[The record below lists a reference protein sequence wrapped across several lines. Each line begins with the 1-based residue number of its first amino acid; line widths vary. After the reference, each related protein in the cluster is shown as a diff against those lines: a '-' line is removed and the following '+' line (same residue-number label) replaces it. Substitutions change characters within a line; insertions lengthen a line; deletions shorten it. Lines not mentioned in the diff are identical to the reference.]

1 MNLKKII
8 LYKEP
13 AISEINTELLTEFLE
28 EKFPIKVEIRN
39 NVFKEFS
46 LEDIKKLSNIRI
58 TDIKNP
64 FSEHKSSDNEIEFEK
79 KLCEDSSVMNST
91 TKVENAQE
99 ISEVFMYDGFELQ
112 DAADIT
118 IYPQYDATGGVDS
131 ERTFVKQVVQKFI
144 NDGTSEELFDQV
156 DQDAIVS

>member
-13 AISEINTELLTEFLE
+13 AISEINIKLLTEFLE

-64 FSEHKSSDNEIEFEK
+64 FSEHKSSDDEIEFEK
-79 KLCEDSSVMNST
+79 KM
-91 TKVENAQE
+91 
-99 ISEVFMYDGFELQ
+99 
-112 DAADIT
+112 
-118 IYPQYDATGGVDS
+118 
-131 ERTFVKQVVQKFI
+131 
-144 NDGTSEELFDQV
+144 
-156 DQDAIVS
+156 

>member
-13 AISEINTELLTEFLE
+13 AISEINTKLLTEFLE

-64 FSEHKSSDNEIEFEK
+64 FSEHESSD
-79 KLCEDSSVMNST
+79 D
-91 TKVENAQE
+91 
-99 ISEVFMYDGFELQ
+99 
-112 DAADIT
+112 
-118 IYPQYDATGGVDS
+118 
-131 ERTFVKQVVQKFI
+131 
-144 NDGTSEELFDQV
+144 
-156 DQDAIVS
+156 